1 MKNLKK
7 FLVVLLLLVLVFIIS
22 GCNKKK
28 DSNTFV
34 YNDIEFTIYSIMNDK
49 QKEAYDAGYNKA
61 NVYAKG
67 SKELSKP
74 NPIHLE
80 FDKELSYIKLSL
92 DKSFIDFIKV
102 EVKDKSVDLV
112 NLYIN
117 KPYYYQGFGS
127 DDKELT
133 DIKGLIIENIA
144 PRTLDIDGLTNS
156 RDLGGWMIGSDKQVK
171 QGLLYRTSK
180 LTADETGEVLI
191 TSKGIEVYKNELL
204 IKTELDLRLDT
215 DGEQGGITESVVNG
229 VTYISYP
236 MVSGGNLLILDK
248 DLFKDLFVILSNE
261 DNYPLNFH
269 CSIGT
274 DRTGVVAFLINGL
287 LGVSKEDL
295 YRDYLFSNFGV
306 IGKPR
311 TSATIDDYLLELK
324 KYEGSTLS
332 EQIENYLINVG
343 VSQDNIDNLKRI
355 LIEDAFII
363 PNA

>member
-1 MKNLKK
+1 MRNLKK
-7 FLVVLLLLVLVFIIS
+7 FLLVLLVLFIVVIVS
-22 GCNKKK
+22 GCSKKK
-28 DSNTFV
+28 DTNTFI
-34 YNDIEFTIYSIMNDK
+34 YNDVEFTIVSIMNEK
-49 QKEAYDAGYNKA
+49 QRQAYEAGYNKTS
-61 NVYAKG
+61 VYAKG
-67 SKELSKP
+67 NKELSKP

-92 DKSFIDFIKV
+92 DKSFNTFKKV
-102 EVKDKSVDLV
+102 EVNGKTVDLV
-112 NLYIN
+112 NLCIN

-133 DIKGLIIENIA
+133 SIKGLIIENIA
-144 PRTLDIDGLTNS
+144 PRTLDIDGLTNC

-180 LTADETGEVLI
+180 LTADDTGEILI
-191 TSKGIEVYKNELL
+191 TSKGIDVYKNDLL

-229 VTYISYP
+229 VKYISYP

-248 DLFKDLFVILSNE
+248 DLFKDLFVILSDE
-261 DNYPLNFH
+261 DNYPLNLH

-287 LGVSKEDL
+287 LGVAKEDL
-295 YRDYLFSNFGV
+295 YRDYLFSNFGE

-311 TSATIDDYLLELK
+311 TSTTIDDYLLEIK
-324 KYEGSTLS
+324 KYGGDTIS
-332 EQIENYLINVG
+332 EQVENYLISVG
-343 VSQDNIDNLKRI
+343 VAKDNIDNLKRI